1 MVTQTYKAASR
12 FLLSQGES
20 ELARGD
26 TRQASEKGWG
36 AAAQMVKSIAEQ
48 RGWEHKGHAELYNV
62 IARLVVETGD
72 DEIRRLF
79 HVAGSLHTNFYEN
92 WDNASN
98 VAAGLADVRRF
109 LDKLEPMA

>member
-36 AAAQMVKSIAEQ
+36 AAEQMVKSIAEQ

>member
-1 MVTQTYKAASR
+1 MVAQIYKEASEA
-12 FLLSQGES
+12 LIKQGED

-36 AAAQMVKSIAEQ
+36 AAAQMVKSVAEQ
-48 RGWEHKGHAELYNV
+48 RGWEHKAHAELYNV
-62 IARLVVETGD
+62 IARLVAETGD

-79 HVAGSLHTNFYEN
+79 AVAGNLHVNFYEN
-92 WDNASN
+92 WDNAPN

-109 LDKLEPMA
+109 LDKLAPMT

>member
-1 MVTQTYKAASR
+1 MVAQSYQEASR

-79 HVAGSLHTNFYEN
+79 QVAGSLHTNFYEN
-92 WDNASN
+92 WDTADN
-98 VAAGLADVRRF
+98 VKAALGDVRRF
-109 LDKLEPMA
+109 LNKLEPMA